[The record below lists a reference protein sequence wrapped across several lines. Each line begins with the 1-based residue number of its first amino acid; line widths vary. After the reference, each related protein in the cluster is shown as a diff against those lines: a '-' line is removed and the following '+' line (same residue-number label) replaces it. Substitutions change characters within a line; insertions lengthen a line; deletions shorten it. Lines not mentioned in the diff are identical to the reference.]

1 MIIAWANGE
10 GLMMNNRNFE
20 KAVNQII
27 KIEGGYVNNQKDKGG
42 ATKYGITEKVA
53 RQNGYIYDMKNLTQ
67 VKAKEIY
74 KKEYWDKVNQNEIH
88 FNVSFLLFDFA
99 VNSGVKQAIK
109 HLQAALNKLFIN
121 NTNHLPLIIDGIA
134 GNKTKAALMSIKGD
148 YNQIVKLQSI
158 LINERLRFYTGLSKT
173 QFNEFGKG
181 WINRIIS
188 NIDFLNGF

>member
-1 MIIAWANGE
+1 
-10 GLMMNNRNFE
+10 MMNNRNFE

-27 KIEGGYVNNQKDKGG
+27 KIEGGYVNNPKDKGG

-53 RQNGYIYDMKNLTQ
+53 RQNGYIYDIKNLTQ
-67 VKAKEIY
+67 IKAKEIY

-88 FNVSFLLFDFA
+88 FNISFLLFDFA

-121 NTNHLPLIIDGIA
+121 DTDKTPLIIDGIA

-148 YNQIVKLQSI
+148 YNEIIKLQSI
-158 LINERLRFYTGLSKT
+158 LINERLRFYTGISKT